1 MDKVV
6 DPEVLRHSVDELRA
20 LVALIRRSP
29 LDDVTLEQSAA
40 MAAAQAIQTVL
51 SALSQPLIAERGREA
66 AYCENIGR
74 VPSARD
80 IEESLKHVRA
90 LCDHAYDQGYHE
102 LGYDPVAVIASALL
116 RPSASK
122 GVVEALKAFAQL
134 EKSIT
139 ADVSTAH
146 SMRGSGASSEMRSD
160 DRDMRAAL
168 RHAFGLLHAALSNEG
183 AGSDG

>member
-116 RPSASK
+116 RPSVSK
-122 GVVEALKAFAQL
+122 GVVEAL
-134 EKSIT
+134 T
-139 ADVSTAH
+139 DVRK
-146 SMRGSGASSEMRSD
+146 M
-160 DRDMRAAL
+160 
-168 RHAFGLLHAALSNEG
+168 LLDKHDPLPDVVAYIDAALSNEG